1 MATLVA
7 QERTDFRKSTLK
19 QARREGKIPAVVY
32 GSDIDTHSIFIKN
45 NNLLKVIKNV
55 GRHGIFSLDISG
67 NAKDVILREYQTDE
81 ITRDILH
88 VDLLQVDQD
97 TEIDAKV
104 SVVLTGTAEGEK
116 SGGIVQ
122 LILHE
127 LDIKAKANDIPDAIE
142 IDVTELEIGQGIQIA
157 DIKEKYSK
165 VTFQHEDDETIV
177 LVDVA
182 KEVPEEDSEE
192 AQAESQP
199 EDQEPA
205 NV

>member
-157 DIKEKYSK
+157 DIKRE
-165 VTFQHEDDETIV
+165 I
-177 LVDVA
+177 
-182 KEVPEEDSEE
+182 
-192 AQAESQP
+192 
-199 EDQEPA
+199 
-205 NV
+205 